1 MCENPM
7 PELAGGKKRNEQCKV
22 TAPERKLFLFF
33 ERRDQAAKIKIRSRG
48 EPQLLPSEGTIYML

>member
-1 MCENPM
+1 M

-22 TAPERKLFLFF
+22 TAPERKIFLFF